1 MVANPPS
8 FSKVAQ
14 LFTIMKTSL
23 VLFLAIACISSI
35 SYAADEKTVFDTVAV
50 KVLDKPL
57 PEGDNTEYLMGVF
70 ANNPDER
77 KLAAYSTENWR
88 ENFWTFARALVNKAR
103 DQKLDSISLRKALD
117 LILKDSDDKIAYLPV
132 GAFQTTKN
140 GEPVWIVTIKWEYA
154 PRVMGE
160 KPRISELGHVRA
172 FAFDQKTLKQVGYMT
187 CG

>member
-1 MVANPPS
+1 
-8 FSKVAQ
+8 
-14 LFTIMKTSL
+14 MKTSL
-23 VLFLAIACISSI
+23 VLFLTIACISSI

-57 PEGDNTEYLMGVF
+57 PEGENTEYLMGVF
-70 ANNPDER
+70 ANNPDGR
-77 KLAAYSTENWR
+77 KLAEYTTENWR

-103 DQKLDSISLRKALD
+103 DQKLDSISLRKSLD

-132 GAFQTTKN
+132 GAFQTTMN
-140 GEPVWIVTIKWEYA
+140 GDPVWIVTIKWEY
-154 PRVMGE
+154 PRTAGDG
-160 KPRISELGHVRA
+160 KWGNSELGHVRA